1 MNNDLIMEKESD
13 IRDFSKYKDNGLTGL
28 VNLGNT
34 CFINTT
40 LQCLSHTYELNK
52 FLENDYTKF
61 LNKDK
66 SRILEEYNE
75 LRELMWSRNCI
86 ISPNKFLRSIHE
98 IAQQKDRD
106 IFTGFAQNDL
116 PEFLYFIIDCFHEA
130 IQREVDMEIKGESI
144 NKKDDL
150 AIKCYT
156 MIKNMYSKEY
166 SEILKIFYGIHVSSI
181 YYEDSNKCSSQTPE
195 PFFIINLPIPDIQ
208 DISLIDC
215 FKLYT
220 QMETL
225 DENNFLIDE
234 ETGEKHLIKR
244 QIKFFKLPDVLII
257 DLKRFNNMGHKNQK
271 NVEIPLNNLD
281 LSEFVNGYNKSQY
294 VYDLYGVCNHYG
306 SVLGGHYTAN
316 VLNANG
322 KWYLFNDRVVQ
333 EIKKTSN
340 IITNNAY
347 CLFYRKKIIR

>member
-1 MNNDLIMEKESD
+1 MNDTVKELSSMD
-13 IRDFSKYKDNGLTGL
+13 NFDTYKDKGLTGL
-28 VNLGNT
+28 ANLGNT

-52 FLENDYTKF
+52 FLEGDFKYL
-61 LNKDK
+61 LNKGK

-86 ISPNKFLRSIHE
+86 ISPGKFLKSIHE
-98 IAQQKDRD
+98 IAEEKDRD

-116 PEFLYFIIDCFHEA
+116 PEFLLFIIDCFHEA
-130 IQREVDMEIKGESI
+130 IYREVDMEIKGDSV

-156 MIKNMYSKEY
+156 MMKNMYSKEY
-166 SEILKIFYGIHVSSI
+166 SEILKLFYGIHVSSI
-181 YYEDSNKCSSQTPE
+181 YYQSNGKCSSQTPE
-195 PFFIINLPIPDIQ
+195 PFFVINLPIPHEPNPT
-208 DISLIDC
+208 LHDC

-225 DENNFLIDE
+225 DEDNVLIDDK
-234 ETGEKHLIKR
+234 TGEKHMIKR
-244 QIKFFKLPDVLII
+244 QIQFFKLPDVLII
-257 DLKRFNNMGHKNQK
+257 DLKRFNNMMSKNQSK
-271 NVEIPLNNLD
+271 VDIPLKNLD
-281 LSEFVNGYNKSQY
+281 LSQFVNGYNKTQY
-294 VYDLYGVCNHYG
+294 VYDLYGVCNHSG
-306 SVLGGHYTAN
+306 SVMGGHYTAN

-322 KWYLFNDRVVQ
+322 KWYSFNDRNVQ
-333 EIKKTSN
+333 EIKDNNSV
-340 IITNNAY
+340 ITNKAY

>member
-1 MNNDLIMEKESD
+1 MNDTVKQQTSMDNFDE
-13 IRDFSKYKDNGLTGL
+13 YKDKGLTGL
-28 VNLGNT
+28 ANLGNT

-52 FLENDYTKF
+52 FLDGDFKTL

-86 ISPNKFLRSIHE
+86 ISPGKFLKSIHE
-98 IAQQKDRD
+98 IAREKDRD

-116 PEFLYFIIDCFHEA
+116 PEFLLFIIDCFHEA

-156 MIKNMYSKEY
+156 MMKNMYSKEY
-166 SEILKIFYGIHVSSI
+166 SEILKLFYGIHVSSI
-181 YYEDSNKCSSQTPE
+181 YYQSNGKCSSQTPE
-195 PFFIINLPIPDIQ
+195 PFFVINLPIPHEPNPTLQ
-208 DISLIDC
+208 DC

-225 DENNFLIDE
+225 DEDNVLVDE
-234 ETGEKHLIKR
+234 KTGKKHMIKR
-244 QIKFFKLPDVLII
+244 QIQFFKLPEVLII
-257 DLKRFNNMGHKNQK
+257 DLKRFNNMMRKDQSK
-271 NVEIPLNNLD
+271 IEIPLQNLD
-281 LSEFVNGYNKSQY
+281 LSPFVNGYNKAQY
-294 VYDLYGVCNHYG
+294 VYDLFGVCNHSG
-306 SVLGGHYTAN
+306 SVMGGHYTAN

-322 KWYLFNDRVVQ
+322 KWYSFNDRNVQ
-333 EIKKTSN
+333 EIKNTSSV
-340 IITNNAY
+340 ITNKAY
-347 CLFYRKKIIR
+347 CLFYRKK